1 LLFAWAWNLLAS
13 PKNPRNRAIP
23 AARLTIELTMVV
35 VTPTDSIRVLTW
47 SAGSERVMN
56 RDTTLLTVRM
66 AKAAMINVHA

>member
-1 LLFAWAWNLLAS
+1 MAS

-66 AKAAMINVHA
+66 AKVGRIMLDPIVIPTL